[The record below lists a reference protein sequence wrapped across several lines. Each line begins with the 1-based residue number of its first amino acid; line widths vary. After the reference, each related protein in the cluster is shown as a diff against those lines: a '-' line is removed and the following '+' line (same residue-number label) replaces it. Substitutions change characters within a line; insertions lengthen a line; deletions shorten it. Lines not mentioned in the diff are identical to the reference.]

1 MRRKTLSLALVALLT
16 LCGGQFVAAG
26 IVTFDFTNST
36 PTFNGGTT
44 FSNLSNDNNLVIR
57 WGSIANVG
65 GTNIDLVATVTG
77 DAYKA
82 NNIGSGKVALN
93 GLSGSPANLFRY
105 ARINLRNDHAAT
117 FAFTLVDPDNNDSQ
131 VFGDFDFSVL
141 DIDSGPAGPDG
152 GRALPAAGIESV
164 QLISQNGTATWA
176 TSGNTEL
183 TSTPTPT
190 TPGPNWAAPV
200 ITAAQPF
207 FGTGAPWENVPNPT
221 DPLNLTPEQV
231 ARTVAFSF
239 VNTSSFELRLGIGPG
254 GKIDEFNWD
263 DGGRNFLFT
272 GSISAAPEPT
282 TVLVWSMLAGLG
294 MTVRRRR

>member
-44 FSNLSNDNNLVIR
+44 FSNLSDDNNLVIR
-57 WGSIANVG
+57 WGSIANFG
-65 GTNIDLVATVTG
+65 GADVDLVATVTG
-77 DAYKA
+77 DNYKA
-82 NNIGSGKVALN
+82 NNDGPGVALN
-93 GLSGSPANLFRY
+93 GLSGSAGNLFRY
-105 ARINLRNDHAAT
+105 ARINLANDHAAR
-117 FAFTLVDPDNNDSQ
+117 FAFTLVDPNNNDSQ
-131 VFGDFDFSVL
+131 VFGDFNFSVL
-141 DIDSGPAGPDG
+141 DIDSAPPGPEG
-152 GRALPAAGIESV
+152 GRALPAGGIESV

-176 TSGNTEL
+176 TSANTKL

-190 TPGPNWAAPV
+190 TPGPNWAPPV
-200 ITAAQPF
+200 ITASTPF
-207 FGTGAPWENVPNPT
+207 FGAGAPWENVPNPT
-221 DPLNLTPEQV
+221 DPRNLTPEQV

-254 GKIDEFNWD
+254 GKTDNFDWD

-272 GSISAAPEPT
+272 GSISAVPEPT
-282 TVLVWSMLAGLG
+282 TALIWSMLVGLG